1 MKKELTKEEIK
12 QLVESYVA
20 YKKAEDEF
28 KSLKDN
34 LTKDLENGSFV
45 SEIGKVMKST
55 SKSKCFNTSAF
66 KSDNPDIYE
75 EYLDD
80 MEISESLSVE
90 DVEPIWKQMA
100 LGAKREFIRECAL
113 DETVIILIPEI
124 VGYIKTEFD
133 KIFDRYGLWYDF
145 GFSWSLTCYKK

>member
-75 EYLDD
+75 EYLD
-80 MEISESLSVE
+80 EK
-90 DVEPIWKQMA
+90 DVVKVTITNYATSANTGK
-100 LGAKREFIRECAL
+100 K
-113 DETVIILIPEI
+113 
-124 VGYIKTEFD
+124 
-133 KIFDRYGLWYDF
+133 
-145 GFSWSLTCYKK
+145 SWF